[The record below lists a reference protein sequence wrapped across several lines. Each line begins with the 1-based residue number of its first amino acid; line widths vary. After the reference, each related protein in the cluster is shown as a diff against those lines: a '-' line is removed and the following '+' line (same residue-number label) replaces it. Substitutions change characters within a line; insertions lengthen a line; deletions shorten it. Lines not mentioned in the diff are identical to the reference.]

1 MGISPDELSQMT
13 MRQFQYCVN
22 GYDTR
27 MKNKTIMFANLAIM
41 IANPK
46 SIKNFLSSKI
56 KNVGLKGIAQTERT
70 PEEIRKRN
78 KAIDADFQRVRDS
91 PTFTKREIS
100 FDEMMKGLKGN

>member
-22 GYDTR
+22 GYDILQKNR
-27 MKNKTIMFANLAIM
+27 MIMFAKLAVM
-41 IANPK
+41 IVNPK

-56 KNVGLKGIAQTERT
+56 QDVGLKGIVQTERT
-70 PEEIRKRN
+70 PEEIRERN
-78 KAIDADFQRVRDS
+78 KMIDADFQKVRDS

-100 FDEMMKGLKGN
+100 FDEMLKGLKGN

>member
-1 MGISPDELSQMT
+1 MGISPNELSQMT
-13 MRQFQYCVN
+13 MRQFQYCID
-22 GYDTR
+22 GYD
-27 MKNKTIMFANLAIM
+27 KLQENKMTMCANLAIM

-56 KNVGLKGIAQTERT
+56 KNVGLKGIVQTERT

-100 FDEMMKGLKGN
+100 FDEMLKGLKGN